1 MGSAFDLDGKVA
13 WVTGAGK
20 GLGRQMAL
28 ALASAGAVVVATART
43 ESDLVSLVEEIRGMG
58 KVAFAAPGSVDDTDF
73 VEQCVE
79 QTVAQHCRLDILINC
94 AGISPVFRRS
104 EKLSDEEWSQVMRIN
119 LDGTFACARAAG
131 RYMLS
136 AGHGSIVNI
145 SSIHA
150 QVGFDRI
157 AAYAASKGGVEALTK
172 VLAVEWAD
180 RGVRVNAV
188 APGYFRTDLSSGL
201 LDSSWGGRILNAIPM
216 SKLGAPEDL
225 ANSVVF
231 LASDASRYIT
241 GTTLN
246 VDGGQTAH

>member
-20 GLGRQMAL
+20 GLGRQMAI

-43 ESDLVSLVEEIRGMG
+43 ESDLTSLVEEIEEVGDA
-58 KVAFAAPGSVDDTDF
+58 AFAAPGSVDDTDF
-73 VEQCVE
+73 VDQCVE
-79 QTVAQHCRLDILINC
+79 QIVAQHGRLDVLINC

-104 EKLSDEEWSQVMRIN
+104 EKLTDEEWSQVMRIN

-131 RYMLS
+131 RHMLS
-136 AGHGSIVNI
+136 TGQGSIINI

-201 LDSSWGGRILNAIPM
+201 LDSSWGERILNAIPM
-216 SKLGAPEDL
+216 NKVGAPEDL

-241 GTTLN
+241 GTTLV

>member
-1 MGSAFDLDGKVA
+1 MESAFDLEGKVA

-20 GLGRQMAL
+20 GLGRQMAM
-28 ALASAGAVVVATART
+28 ALAAAGTVVVATART
-43 ESDLVSLVEEIRGMG
+43 EADLTSLIEEIDNACGT
-58 KVAFAAPGSVDDTDF
+58 AQAAPGSVDNADF
-73 VEQCVE
+73 VGGCVE
-79 QTVAQHCRLDILINC
+79 RIVDQHGRLDILINC

-104 EKLSDEEWSQVMRIN
+104 EKLTDHEWSEVLRIN

-131 RYMLS
+131 RQMLS
-136 AGHGSIVNI
+136 AGTGSIINV

-150 QVGFDRI
+150 NAGFERI

-172 VLAVEWAD
+172 VLAVEWAG

-201 LDSSWGGRILNAIPM
+201 LDSSWGEKITNAIPM
-216 SKLGAPEDL
+216 GHVGKPEDL

-241 GTTLN
+241 GTTLT

>member
-1 MGSAFDLDGKVA
+1 MESAFDLDGKVA

-20 GLGRQMAL
+20 GLGRQMAI
-28 ALASAGAVVVATART
+28 ALAAAGAVVVTTART
-43 ESDLVSLVEEIRGMG
+43 EPDLASLIEEIDNAGG
-58 KVAFAAPGSVDDTDF
+58 TAQAEPGSVDDADF
-73 VEQCVE
+73 VDRCVE
-79 QTVAQHCRLDILINC
+79 QIVDQHGRLDILINC

-104 EKLSDEEWSQVMRIN
+104 EKLTDQEWSEVLRIN

-131 RYMLS
+131 RQMLS
-136 AGHGSIVNI
+136 AGAGSIINV

-150 QVGFDRI
+150 NAGFERI

-201 LDSSWGGRILNAIPM
+201 LDSCWGDKILNEIPM
-216 SKLGAPEDL
+216 GHVGKPQDL

-241 GTTLN
+241 GTTLV